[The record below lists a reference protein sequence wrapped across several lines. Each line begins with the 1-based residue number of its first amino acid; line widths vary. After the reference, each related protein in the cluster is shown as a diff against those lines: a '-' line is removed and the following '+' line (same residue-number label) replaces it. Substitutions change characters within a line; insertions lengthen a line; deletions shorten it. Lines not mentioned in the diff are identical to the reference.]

1 MHDEGR
7 NTDKT
12 REELTSQARCDAA
25 RAELL
30 RYNGHGLAGSGQPR
44 ILRGQLANQRTEIR
58 EDVAPLGRGK

>member
-1 MHDEGR
+1 MYDEGR

-12 REELTSQARCDAA
+12 REELTSQAR
-25 RAELL
+25 AELL
-30 RYNGHGLAGSGQPR
+30 RYVRRTMGNGLAGSGQPR